1 MTYLELLFIKI
12 SENNLSYIK
21 KFILKHKSLVN
32 AHDKNGSTALMVASF
47 SGSDEV
53 VALLI
58 KANADVN
65 AHDKNGFTA
74 LLEASFSG
82 HDEVVELLIKSNAD
96 INIRN
101 NNGYTA
107 LIGAS
112 INDHV
117 KVVDLLIKAN
127 ADINIRDNK
136 GYTALMIAS
145 LNVHVKVVDLLI
157 KANADIN
164 IRDNKGYTALEMVC
178 HMNNKTSDKKKILI
192 IKRFLDHGV
201 DPKSILNINTNKQ
214 VEFLLKEYMKSEEE
228 KSKEECS
235 ICLDDLYEREN
246 TTLLCGHVFH
256 KDCLANALRAFHT
269 GSLEQGSKNKEK
281 KFPCPTCRKTI
292 SDGVSKRRSRKRKHS
307 KSRCKRRSKSQFIR
321 LRLRRHKSLRING
334 RN

>member
-112 INDHV
+112 IND
-117 KVVDLLIKAN
+117 
-127 ADINIRDNK
+127 
-136 GYTALMIAS
+136 
-145 LNVHVKVVDLLI
+145 HVKVVDLLI

>member
-136 GYTALMIAS
+136 GYTAL
-145 LNVHVKVVDLLI
+145 
-157 KANADIN
+157 
-164 IRDNKGYTALEMVC
+164 EMVC

-192 IKRFLDHGV
+192 IKGFLDHGV
-201 DPKSILNINTNKQ
+201 DHKSILNINTNKQ